1 MAELTIDK
9 DLIGAEGLGTFC
21 AFNTLIN
28 PSDKQIKATNRCYVG
43 YGKKGSFSMMHG
55 NLLALFTKKISGFE
69 TLDSVPL
76 RSAVSSK
83 KGNYRYYLQKPN
95 HEIFDNSLI
104 FVNPLARDI
113 CVSVSGNSFQIGS
126 RCCEAVQLN
135 KYDEMI
141 VIESDFIFPRPL
153 VFSERGDFVDVHHG

>member
-1 MAELTIDK
+1 M
-9 DLIGAEGLGTFC
+9 
-21 AFNTLIN
+21 
-28 PSDKQIKATNRCYVG
+28 
-43 YGKKGSFSMMHG
+43 
-55 NLLALFTKKISGFE
+55 
-69 TLDSVPL
+69 
-76 RSAVSSK
+76 
-83 KGNYRYYLQKPN
+83 
-95 HEIFDNSLI
+95 
-104 FVNPLARDI
+104 NPLARDI